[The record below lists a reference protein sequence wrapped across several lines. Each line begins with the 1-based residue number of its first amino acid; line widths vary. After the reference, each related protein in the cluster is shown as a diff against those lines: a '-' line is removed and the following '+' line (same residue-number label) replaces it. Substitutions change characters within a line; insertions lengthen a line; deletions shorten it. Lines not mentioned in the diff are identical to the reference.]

1 MGACGARR
9 RGGVGQPTGREGVAQ
24 LLGARGMASLFLRRA
39 GCYWLG
45 VTDGVWEFPVS
56 LPRNAFNAREAAR
69 AGDIWRA
76 FQDAATTG
84 SIRAGWG
91 PSRYREHKTSFLVYR
106 MLVVHQGE
114 TRFADSLQARTWV
127 SDFRRRTLST
137 RQIRICRGEA
147 PLAAATQDWVHVDAE
162 TLKPKQAS
170 EEFAACYPVVDLEPS
185 VHFPSFEAHPGAEEV
200 FDFHMWQTWSDPLGH
215 ANHPAYVDWCDEATS
230 RRMLGAGLDPV
241 LLRPLAERVR
251 FQRSVQPGEYV
262 RIVTRRIGVIGAQAV
277 VLQHQIET
285 EQGAAAEATSIR
297 SLAEQHPSRLIEAW
311 D

>member
-1 MGACGARR
+1 MVPAA
-9 RGGVGQPTGREGVAQ
+9 
-24 LLGARGMASLFLRRA
+24 ASSFAGLTPLFLPGA
-39 GCYWLG
+39 GCYWLR
-45 VTDGVWEFPVS
+45 VTQGVWEFPVA

-84 SIRAGWG
+84 SIKAGWG
-91 PSRYREHKTSFLVYR
+91 PSRYRAEKTSFLVYR
-106 MLVVHQGE
+106 MVVVHQGE

-137 RQIRICRGEA
+137 RQIRIRRGQA
-147 PLAAATQDWVHVDAE
+147 PLAAATQEWVHVDGA

-170 EEFAACYPVVDLEPS
+170 EDFAACYPVVDLEPS
-185 VHFPSFEAHPGAEEV
+185 VDLPAFEAHPGAEEV

-251 FQRSVQPGEYV
+251 FQRSVQPGEDV
-262 RIVTRRIGVIGAQAV
+262 RLVTRRIGIIGAEAV
-277 VLQHQIET
+277 VLQHRIET
-285 EQGAAAEATSIR
+285 EQGPAAEATSIR
-297 SLAEQHPSRLIEAW
+297 SLAEQDPSRLIEAW